1 MDSALTKVGVLNA
14 LSIRPRKAGLLDDS
28 GRRFLFSGGVAV
40 AEGDDA
46 EGDGAEG
53 GGDAEGVE
61 GIAFD
66 GVAGDEGAEES

>member
-1 MDSALTKVGVLNA
+1 MTKVGVLDGSR
-14 LSIRPRKAGLLDDS
+14 LKKKWVSSMRF
-28 GRRFLFSGGVAV
+28 FLFGGGVPV